1 MEYLVEF
8 ELDIPKSTTDSAVSS
23 RVAAEAIAAAN
34 LAKQGHLVR
43 LWKRPEESRAVGLF
57 RADNGAELDALLADL
72 PLYDWLHVTVTG
84 LEPHPNDPRV
94 SQETSRQ

>member
-8 ELDIPKSTTDSAVSS
+8 ELDIPEGTTDSAISS
-23 RVAAEAIAAAN
+23 RVAAEATAAAN

-57 RADNGAELDALLADL
+57 RAQNKAEIDALLADL
-72 PLYDWLHVTVTG
+72 PLNDWLRMTVTA

-94 SQETSRQ
+94 SQEVSG